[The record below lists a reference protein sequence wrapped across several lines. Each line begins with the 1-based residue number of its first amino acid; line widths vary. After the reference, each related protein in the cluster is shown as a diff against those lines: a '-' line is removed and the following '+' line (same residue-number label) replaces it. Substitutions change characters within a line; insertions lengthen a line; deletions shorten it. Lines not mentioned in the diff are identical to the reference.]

1 MVAQNDTSRT
11 TTEAIS
17 VQASM
22 ISNALI
28 ELVQPS
34 DQPTLL
40 EKVNVLKSRTRLQ
53 IKRADRI
60 VLI

>member
-40 EKVNVLKSRTRLQ
+40 EAGERVEIVHDYKSSEQTG
-53 IKRADRI
+53 
-60 VLI
+60 